1 MELQIITKTNKYTPV
16 TLSGMTWSTERK
28 SVPGSLKFSILD
40 DPDMDIAEGDI
51 VALKEGETGIFL
63 GYIFTLQ
70 YSNSETI
77 SITAYDQLRYLK
89 NKDTRIYKSLTADE
103 LLKSI
108 AQDYRLTVGECDK
121 TGLSITRV
129 EEDAELFDVMNN
141 AILDTAR
148 ATGELYVLYDDFGS
162 LRLQNAYSMR
172 LPLKIMPTSAESYTL
187 KSSIDGETYNQ
198 IKLAYDNKAGGKE
211 YFIAKDSANIA
222 TWGLLQ
228 LYQTISSSSGASALA
243 ETMLKTYNSPT
254 RTLTLNNVAGD
265 LRVRA
270 GTSLAFLD
278 EDKFFMLVEKAKHK
292 FEGGYHL
299 MDLTLKGGE
308 ING

>member
-1 MELQIITKTNKYTPV
+1 MDLQIITKKYIYTPV
-16 TLSGMTWSTERK
+16 ALSGMTWSTERK
-28 SVPGSLKFSILD
+28 SSPGTLKFSIIN
-40 DPDMDIAEGDI
+40 DPGLDIAEGDI
-51 VALKEGETGIFL
+51 VSLKEGDYGIFW

-70 YSNSETI
+70 YSNDGTVR
-77 SITAYDQLRYLK
+77 ITAYDQLRYLK

-141 AILDTAR
+141 AIFDTAVS
-148 ATGELYVLYDDFGS
+148 TGELYVLYDDYGE
-162 LRLQNAYSMR
+162 LRLKNVTSLK
-172 LPLKIMPTSAESYTL
+172 LPLLITSTSAEGYTL
-187 KSSIDGETYNQ
+187 KSSIDNQSYNQ
-198 IKLAYDNKAGGKE
+198 IKLAYENKAGGKE

-228 LYQTISSSSGASALA
+228 LYQSVSTASGAAALA
-243 ETMLKTYNSPT
+243 ETMLKSYNTPV
-254 RTLTLNNVAGD
+254 RTLQLTNVVGD
-265 LRVRA
+265 YRVRA
-270 GTSLAFLD
+270 GTSLSFLD
-278 EDKFFMLVEKAKHK
+278 ADKNFMLVEKAKHK